1 MNRGLMNR
9 QMFKMGGVAFPDLSG
24 DGQVTQKDILM
35 GRGVIEKQ
43 EGGMV
48 PQAPM
53 MMEEP
58 MIAAPGPA
66 MMPQDPMMMPQDPMM
81 MPQEGQASPEG
92 FTQIFEQMQGQ
103 MDTLEDS
110 DDLEEMMNAVR
121 GDVQP
126 VEARRAELAEYVG
139 PDDAQQTPD
148 TVLALVQPVMQLAG
162 IDQGIGS
169 LAEEEMMETSVEGPM
184 AEGIMSTVNM
194 APEMPAEA
202 AMMEVGSQPPV
213 NFNQGGAVQYFAPQ
227 NPRVA
232 GLPPV
237 SNIQKA
243 FDERQDLYRGI
254 LGDSATEDQAMLD
267 EQRKLSQ
274 SQMLFDVAN
283 TALAFATPGSRQ
295 MSPAERLAEAAQET
309 QLFDK
314 LGARSQSV
322 QDLKDKQEL
331 ARRSTAQAV
340 DMAALGAAEK
350 DVEGAQ
356 SIRAALARARAGRA
370 SKPMELVLADGTV
383 EMIDGNNVDF
393 KAINQAGAT
402 IRPLGTPEK
411 GFVNLYDTKSNK
423 IEMVEKTRVDTFT
436 TENPEGN
443 WVDIGTYK
451 VDDDDT
457 FTPSQAAFLVTN
469 QDVLNKYGDGTLDP
483 TLKNRFE
490 AALIDQIRIKF
501 TTDAQGN
508 QIEVP
513 GQALIKSQEEAIR
526 VANERDPDS
535 VSLQLKQ
542 YVNPTLNQV
551 IPLSPADLEE
561 LLEEQRTGNAA
572 RGFDSDATTL
582 NFTTL
587 ESPAFKQSL
596 TDVSGFINPEAPGW
610 KYIPTL
616 TINDTR
622 RQIAATPEG
631 EPTLDISVAQGLSSI
646 KGKVQLFFVEPAAD
660 IFGLKVP
667 KAARDLTIADV
678 ALRNIRLLAGRFM
691 TARLPD
697 RDSNRMLAAEYDRL
711 EENLEGLEPGL
722 FRFDTT
728 GLAALNGV
736 IDLVASDMSVII
748 KAVPEWGSSRTD
760 PSASRLAERRG
771 ALDQGTLLMA
781 EMLALRDNLE
791 MFTEAGQAEGATPM
805 EDEVG
810 KFSWRNT
817 VTKVEDNPPPSN
829 EKKNLSLLENR
840 QSNYPTALKGQIKFL
855 GEEIFGDDANA
866 IKFMERLI
874 QQESRMGQDP
884 GTYSLSG
891 KLGKRGSY
899 GVAQVDEPAFDQVQ
913 KKLNDPNSTI
923 YKYIKPFEEAI
934 GVDLR
939 NIRYEDLK
947 EDILSVAI
955 GRLYLMQHTEDPI
968 PTEIEDQGRY
978 WKTNY
983 NTYAGKG
990 TGKEFVLNN
999 TSDK

>member
-1 MNRGLMNR
+1 MNR

-66 MMPQDPMMMPQDPMM
+66 MMPQDPMM

-169 LAEEEMMETSVEGPM
+169 LAADEMMETSVEGPM

-340 DMAALGAAEK
+340 DMA
-350 DVEGAQ
+350 
-356 SIRAALARARAGRA
+356 
-370 SKPMELVLADGTV
+370 
-383 EMIDGNNVDF
+383 
-393 KAINQAGAT
+393 
-402 IRPLGTPEK
+402 
-411 GFVNLYDTKSNK
+411 
-423 IEMVEKTRVDTFT
+423 
-436 TENPEGN
+436 
-443 WVDIGTYK
+443 
-451 VDDDDT
+451 
-457 FTPSQAAFLVTN
+457 
-469 QDVLNKYGDGTLDP
+469 
-483 TLKNRFE
+483 
-490 AALIDQIRIKF
+490 
-501 TTDAQGN
+501 
-508 QIEVP
+508 
-513 GQALIKSQEEAIR
+513 
-526 VANERDPDS
+526 ERD
-535 VSLQLKQ
+535 
-542 YVNPTLNQV
+542 
-551 IPLSPADLEE
+551 E
-561 LLEEQRTGNAA
+561 LLNRW
-572 RGFDSDATTL
+572 
-582 NFTTL
+582 
-587 ESPAFKQSL
+587 SL
-596 TDVSGFINPEAPGW
+596 F
-610 KYIPTL
+610 
-616 TINDTR
+616 
-622 RQIAATPEG
+622 Q
-631 EPTLDISVAQGLSSI
+631 Q
-646 KGKVQLFFVEPAAD
+646 
-660 IFGLKVP
+660 
-667 KAARDLTIADV
+667 
-678 ALRNIRLLAGRFM
+678 
-691 TARLPD
+691 
-697 RDSNRMLAAEYDRL
+697 
-711 EENLEGLEPGL
+711 
-722 FRFDTT
+722 
-728 GLAALNGV
+728 
-736 IDLVASDMSVII
+736 
-748 KAVPEWGSSRTD
+748 
-760 PSASRLAERRG
+760 
-771 ALDQGTLLMA
+771 
-781 EMLALRDNLE
+781 
-791 MFTEAGQAEGATPM
+791 
-805 EDEVG
+805 
-810 KFSWRNT
+810 T
-817 VTKVEDNPPPSN
+817 VT
-829 EKKNLSLLENR
+829 
-840 QSNYPTALKGQIKFL
+840 
-855 GEEIFGDDANA
+855 
-866 IKFMERLI
+866 
-874 QQESRMGQDP
+874 
-884 GTYSLSG
+884 
-891 KLGKRGSY
+891 
-899 GVAQVDEPAFDQVQ
+899 
-913 KKLNDPNSTI
+913 
-923 YKYIKPFEEAI
+923 
-934 GVDLR
+934 
-939 NIRYEDLK
+939 
-947 EDILSVAI
+947 
-955 GRLYLMQHTEDPI
+955 
-968 PTEIEDQGRY
+968 
-978 WKTNY
+978 
-983 NTYAGKG
+983 
-990 TGKEFVLNN
+990 
-999 TSDK
+999 

>member
-1 MNRGLMNR
+1 MNRSLMNR

-66 MMPQDPMMMPQDPMM
+66 MMPQDPMMMPQDPM

-169 LAEEEMMETSVEGPM
+169 LAADEMMETSVEGPM

-370 SKPMELVLADGTV
+370 SKPMELVSANGDVTI
-383 EMIDGNNVDF
+383 IDGNNVDF
-393 KAINQAGAT
+393 DAINQAGST
-402 IRPLGTPEK
+402 IRPLRTPEK
-411 GFVNLYDTKSNK
+411 GSVNLYDTKSGNTK
-423 IEMVEKTRVDTFT
+423 MVKKTEVDTFT

-443 WVDIGTYK
+443 WVDIGTYTI
-451 VDDDDT
+451 DNDDT

-469 QDVLNKYGDGTLDP
+469 QDVLDGYGNGDLDR
-483 TLKNRFE
+483 TTKNRFE

-513 GQALIKSQEEAIR
+513 GQPLIKSQIEAIR
-526 VANERDPDS
+526 NANKTNPDL
-535 VSLQLKQ
+535 VSLQLKE
-542 YVNPTLNQV
+542 YVNPTLNRV
-551 IPLSPADLEE
+551 IPYSEDDLKE
-561 LLEEQRTGNAA
+561 LMEEQRTGNAA
-572 RGFDSDATTL
+572 LGLDPDSTTL
-582 NFTTL
+582 NFTIL
-587 ESPAFKQSL
+587 ESPEFKQGL
-596 TDVSGFINPEAPGW
+596 LDNSGVINPDAPGW
-610 KYIPTL
+610 KYIPTS
-616 TINDTR
+616 TVNDAR
-622 RQIAATPEG
+622 RQIAATPQG
-631 EPTLDISVAQGLSSI
+631 TPTIDISVAQGLSSVPGKI
-646 KGKVQLFFVEPAAD
+646 KLFFV
-660 IFGLKVP
+660 
-667 KAARDLTIADV
+667 
-678 ALRNIRLLAGRFM
+678 
-691 TARLPD
+691 
-697 RDSNRMLAAEYDRL
+697 
-711 EENLEGLEPGL
+711 
-722 FRFDTT
+722 
-728 GLAALNGV
+728 
-736 IDLVASDMSVII
+736 
-748 KAVPEWGSSRTD
+748 
-760 PSASRLAERRG
+760 
-771 ALDQGTLLMA
+771 
-781 EMLALRDNLE
+781 
-791 MFTEAGQAEGATPM
+791 
-805 EDEVG
+805 
-810 KFSWRNT
+810 
-817 VTKVEDNPPPSN
+817 
-829 EKKNLSLLENR
+829 
-840 QSNYPTALKGQIKFL
+840 
-855 GEEIFGDDANA
+855 
-866 IKFMERLI
+866 
-874 QQESRMGQDP
+874 
-884 GTYSLSG
+884 
-891 KLGKRGSY
+891 RGS
-899 GVAQVDEPAFDQVQ
+899 QR
-913 KKLNDPNSTI
+913 T
-923 YKYIKPFEEAI
+923 
-934 GVDLR
+934 
-939 NIRYEDLK
+939 
-947 EDILSVAI
+947 
-955 GRLYLMQHTEDPI
+955 
-968 PTEIEDQGRY
+968 
-978 WKTNY
+978 
-983 NTYAGKG
+983 
-990 TGKEFVLNN
+990 
-999 TSDK
+999 

>member
-1 MNRGLMNR
+1 MNRSLMNR

-66 MMPQDPMMMPQDPMM
+66 MMPQDPMMMPQDPM

-169 LAEEEMMETSVEGPM
+169 LAADEMMETSVEGPM

-370 SKPMELVLADGTV
+370 SKPMELVSANGDVTI
-383 EMIDGNNVDF
+383 IDGNNVDF
-393 KAINQAGAT
+393 DAINQAGST
-402 IRPLGTPEK
+402 IRPLRTPEK
-411 GFVNLYDTKSNK
+411 GSVNLYDTKSGNTK
-423 IEMVEKTRVDTFT
+423 MVKKTEVDTFT

-443 WVDIGTYK
+443 WVDIGTYTI
-451 VDDDDT
+451 DNDDT
-457 FTPSQAAFLVTN
+457 FTPSQVAALVTD
-469 QDVLNKYGDGTLDP
+469 QDVLDGYGKGNLDP
-483 TLKNRFE
+483 TTKNRFE

-513 GQALIKSQEEAIR
+513 GQPLIKSQIEAIR
-526 VANERDPDS
+526 NANKTNPDL
-535 VSLQLKQ
+535 VSLQLKE

-551 IPLSPADLEE
+551 IPYSEDDLKQLMEKQKTE
-561 LLEEQRTGNAA
+561 NAA
-572 RGFDSDATTL
+572 LGLDPDATTL

-596 TDVSGFINPEAPGW
+596 TDVSGVINPDAPGW
-610 KYIPTL
+610 KYIPTS
-616 TINDTR
+616 TVNDSR
-622 RQIAATPEG
+622 RQIAATPQG
-631 EPTLDISVAQGLSSI
+631 RPTIDISVAQGLSSVPGKI
-646 KGKVQLFFVEPAAD
+646 KLFFVEPLSD
-660 IFGLKVP
+660 VFGLKVP
-667 KAARDLTIADV
+667 EGGRELKIADV
-678 ALRNIRLLAGRFM
+678 ALKNIRLGAGRFL

-697 RDSNRMLAAEYDRL
+697 RGSTRMLAAEYDRL

-728 GLAALNGV
+728 GLATLNGV
-736 IDLVASDMSVII
+736 IDLVKKDMSTII

-781 EMLALRDNLE
+781 EMIALRDNLE
-791 MFTEAGQAEGATPM
+791 MFTEARQDEGATPI
-805 EDEVG
+805 ERKIGELSFRKRVG
-810 KFSWRNT
+810 
-817 VTKVEDNPPPSN
+817 DNPPPSN

-840 QSNYPTALKGQIKFL
+840 QSNYPTDLKGQIKFL
-855 GEEIFGDDANA
+855 GEEIFGDDANE

-884 GTYSLSG
+884 GTYSMSG
-891 KLGKRGSY
+891 ELGKRGSI
-899 GVAQVDEPAFDQVQ
+899 GVAQADEVAFDQVQ

-923 YKYIKPFEEAI
+923 YKYIKPFEKAI

-947 EDILSVAI
+947 EDILSIAI